1 MDINKLM
8 QQANKM
14 KAEMEK
20 KEKEFGEKT
29 FLYEKQGVK
38 LVMDGRLQ
46 IKSLQINEALIDPDD
61 VETLQDMITITI
73 NEATED
79 IQNKKRQIGDS
90 ITKGMF

>member
-73 NEATED
+73 N
-79 IQNKKRQIGDS
+79 
-90 ITKGMF
+90 

>member
-38 LVMDGRLQ
+38 LIMDGRLQ

-61 VETLQDMITITI
+61 AETLQDMITITI

>member
-20 KEKEFGEKT
+20 KEKEFESKV
-29 FLYEKQGVK
+29 FIYEKQGVK
-38 LVMDGRLQ
+38 LIVEGSLQ
-46 IKSLQINEALIDPDD
+46 IKSIEIDEALIDPDD
-61 VETLQDMITITI
+61 KETLQDMIIITV
-73 NEATED
+73 NEATKD
-79 IQNKKRQIGDS
+79 ILEQKKRIGDS